1 MKRLIQWSI
10 ALGCAGLLISPLP
23 STAATITPNP
33 GFDPGISY
41 EWLIT
46 MGMNDGIVFR
56 SDDHPD
62 SPTNLGVGPRSWA
75 EPSNPEGLKG
85 WTHTVHW
92 VALDLSGLTETTI
105 LNVNLSRGST
115 GELFPAF
122 TLYSGWEQTG
132 TETHEFNNV
141 GSTPWAPGLTY
152 IGHVANGGGPDGTRL
167 AIGKEGP
174 AVFGQFIVEP
184 GLYSLAFG
192 GNAPFD
198 IDQSGR
204 QAYSARIK
212 TAPIPLPAA
221 IWLIGGGLVG
231 LAGLARRH
239 HSSAK

>member
-1 MKRLIQWSI
+1 MKRLVSFSSI
-10 ALGCAGLLISPLP
+10 AVCTYLLALPLS

-56 SDDHPD
+56 SSDHPD
-62 SPTNLGVGPRSWA
+62 SPTNAGVGPRSWA
-75 EPSNPEGLKG
+75 EPSNPDGLKG

-92 VALDLSGLTETTI
+92 VALDLSGLTESAFLDVT
-105 LNVNLSRGST
+105 LARGTT

-122 TLYSGWEQTG
+122 TLYRGWEQSG
-132 TETHEFNNV
+132 TETHEFNNI

-152 IGHVANGGGPDGTRL
+152 LGHVANGGGPDGLRP

-174 AVFGQFIVEP
+174 VVFGQFLVEP